1 MTTSETAGR
10 ELLARVRELIK
21 AEGGTGGS
29 EKSPEDE
36 ILKYVLPSL
45 QNTKDILSDLNKD
58 VFTRGSGIRGKVKH
72 KVMTKVGNIARNV
85 LERSLMKQ
93 QKYNDNLLLLFEYL
107 LRSNLELRERVE
119 QIEKRG

>member
-1 MTTSETAGR
+1 MTTSETTGK

-21 AEGGTGGS
+21 AEGGAGDND
-29 EKSPEDE
+29 KSPEDE

-58 VFTRGSGIRGKVKH
+58 VFTKGGGLKGKVKH

-107 LRSNLELRERVE
+107 LKSNLELRERIE
-119 QIEKRG
+119 QLEKH